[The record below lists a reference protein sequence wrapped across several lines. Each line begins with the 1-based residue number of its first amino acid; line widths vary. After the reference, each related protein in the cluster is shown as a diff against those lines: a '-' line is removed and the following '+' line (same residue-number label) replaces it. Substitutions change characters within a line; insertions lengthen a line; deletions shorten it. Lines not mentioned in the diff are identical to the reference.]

1 MGVPELLRRDAN
13 ELSALTGCSVELIP
27 EASQIGVVVKQA
39 PLPIGTY
46 TKSSSDVLMLT
57 DFQYGMSAM
66 DMFYME
72 PDVQPRT
79 GAVPAHAS
87 SVEQHVGRQWRR
99 WSWHRNGIW
108 IPGTDNLLSHWAFVE
123 ACWAKERAA

>member
-1 MGVPELLRRDAN
+1 MGIPEILQHDAT
-13 ELSALTGCSVELIP
+13 ELSGVTGCAVELIP

-39 PLPIGTY
+39 ALPPGTY
-46 TKSSSDVLMLT
+46 NKATSDVLMLT
-57 DFQYGMSAM
+57 DYQYSMSAM

-72 PDVQPRT
+72 PDVQHRT
-79 GAVPAHAS
+79 GAIPAHAS
-87 SVEQHVGRQWRR
+87 SVEQHVGRPWRR

-108 IPGTDNLLSHWAFVE
+108 IPATDNLLSHWAFVE